1 MTSGRTTPHNHTP
14 TMKPQA
20 FFAIAIV
27 GFAGISA
34 ATTQIASYQT
44 PEAVATPA
52 IEAPQ
57 AVDPEKAAIEE
68 MKKCASDALVAR
80 MRWFYDETGLT
91 TTKYSG
97 DAQRYANTMEAAGL
111 QTKTPIPSPVC

>member
-1 MTSGRTTPHNHTP
+1 
-14 TMKPQA
+14 MKPQA

-27 GFAGISA
+27 GFAGIA
-34 ATTQIASYQT
+34 AVTGQSISYQT
-44 PEAVATPA
+44 SEVVATPA
-52 IEAPQ
+52 VEVPQ

-68 MKKCASDALVAR
+68 MKECASDALVAR
-80 MRWFYDETGLT
+80 MRWFYDETGVT

-97 DAQRYANTMEAAGL
+97 AAQRYANMMEAAGL